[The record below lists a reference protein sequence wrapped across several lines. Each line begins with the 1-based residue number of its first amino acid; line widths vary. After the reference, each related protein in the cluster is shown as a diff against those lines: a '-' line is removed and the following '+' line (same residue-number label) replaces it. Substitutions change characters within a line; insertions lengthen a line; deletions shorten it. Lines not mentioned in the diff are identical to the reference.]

1 MEPEDTPPMS
11 DSNSIYVTT
20 VLLET
25 GILPMQEPVTH
36 LTLQAPGG
44 LVRVTAECPKEKVS
58 KVTVENLPSFASQ
71 LDVTFEVFGLGSLR
85 VDTAFGGDSF
95 VIVDA
100 KTFGFKILPEE
111 ARHIVE
117 LGLRIT
123 KAANDQLGFHHPLQ
137 PN

>member
-36 LTLQAPGG
+36 LTLQAPVG
-44 LVRVTAECPKEKVS
+44 LVRVRAESANGKVS
-58 KVTVENLPSFASQ
+58 KVTAENLPSFSSQ
-71 LDVTFEVFGLGSLR
+71 LDVTLEVSSLVSLR
-85 VDTAFGGDSF
+85 VDTAFSGDSF

-100 KTFGFKILPEE
+100 KALGFKILTEE
-111 ARHIVE
+111 AAT
-117 LGLRIT
+117 LLS
-123 KAANDQLGFHHPLQ
+123 
-137 PN
+137 